1 MIRTLYMLMPGDLLV
16 KYVILV
22 LKLCL
27 ELCQFARVFTRINDD
42 VLLACSLK
50 DLSSKPI
57 MYNSLPLVLVTFLC
71 LINYMHAIDIIE
83 TM

>member
-71 LINYMHAIDIIE
+71 IVHILHVCPLVGV
-83 TM
+83 